1 MRKFSLLLFPQ
12 SSSIIE
18 TPKGLFP
25 NEIKEGE
32 TYKNQ
37 YVFSLPDNV
46 QNKENLNLVTLLID
60 SRTGE
65 IMNADR
71 TPVEIDASGIHL
83 LETDRKLFDV
93 YNTLGMKV
101 RSKVATLKGLP
112 EGIYIVN
119 GKKYVH
125 R

>member
-1 MRKFSLLLFPQ
+1 MKKFSLLLFPQ
-12 SSSIIE
+12 SCSIIE

-71 TPVEIDASGIHL
+71 TPVEIDASGIHQ
-83 LETDRKLFDV
+83 LETDNKLFDV
-93 YNTLGMKV
+93 YNTMGMKV